1 MRAERFDTLRTAA
14 FDMLRTSPFDPLM
27 TSPVQAPGVTF
38 EKLRADGQE
47 MDKPASFATRTL
59 RQTHGGSGQ
68 EQLLVGRVD
77 NSGARGFGCWL
88 WISRPHATS
97 SYTVGCG

>member
-1 MRAERFDTLRTAA
+1 M
-14 FDMLRTSPFDPLM
+14 SPF
-27 TSPVQAPGVTF
+27 
-38 EKLRADGQE
+38 E
-47 MDKPASFATRTL
+47 
-59 RQTHGGSGQ
+59 GSGHMGKKWTNPRAWQRASRDRPIDGSSQ